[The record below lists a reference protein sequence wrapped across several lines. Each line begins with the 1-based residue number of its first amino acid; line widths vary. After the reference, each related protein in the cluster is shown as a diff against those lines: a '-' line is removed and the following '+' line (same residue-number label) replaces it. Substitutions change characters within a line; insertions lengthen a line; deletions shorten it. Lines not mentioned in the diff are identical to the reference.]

1 MHRFLTYTLAIAL
14 AVSQLATRAAAQ
26 ADQLLGVWQ
35 QIESNAGKC
44 PTCQISIDQTTS
56 ALTVTANN
64 GWSATVVANQKG
76 DLIAATGNGRWSSRS
91 KPLAGKAFS
100 VDLVVRDARLY
111 MTMLVDS
118 GSGPRRIVKG
128 VFGRFW
134 LGS

>member
-1 MHRFLTYTLAIAL
+1 MRPFLTYTLPIPL
-14 AVSQLATRAAAQ
+14 AVSQLVKRAAAQ
-26 ADQLLGVWQ
+26 DDQFLGVWQ

-44 PTCQISIDQTTS
+44 PACQISIDQTTS

-91 KPLAGKAFS
+91 IPLAGKAFS

-111 MTMLVDS
+111 MTMFVDP
-118 GSGPRRIVKG
+118 G
-128 VFGRFW
+128 
-134 LGS
+134 

>member
-1 MHRFLTYTLAIAL
+1 MRCFLTYTLAIAL
-14 AVSQLATRAAAQ
+14 AVSQLATRASAQ
-26 ADQLLGVWQ
+26 ADPLLGVWL
-35 QIESNAGKC
+35 QIESNAGNC
-44 PTCQISIDQTTS
+44 PTCRISIDQTTS

-64 GWSATVVANQKG
+64 GWSATVVANRQD

-91 KPLAGKAFS
+91 KPLAGRAFS
-100 VDLVVRDARLY
+100 VDFVVRDDRLY

-118 GSGPRRIVKG
+118 GTGTRRIVKG

>member
-1 MHRFLTYTLAIAL
+1 VRRFPTYTFAIAL

-26 ADQLLGVWQ
+26 SDQLLGVWQ
-35 QIESNAGKC
+35 QMESNAGNC
-44 PTCQISIDQTTS
+44 PACQISIEQTTS

-76 DLIAATGNGRWSSRS
+76 NLVAATGNGRWSLRS

-100 VDLVVRDARLY
+100 VDFVVRDDRLY
-111 MTMLVDS
+111 MTMLLDS
-118 GSGPRRIVKG
+118 GTEPRRVVKG

>member
-1 MHRFLTYTLAIAL
+1 MLAIAL

-44 PTCQISIDQTTS
+44 STCQISIDQRTP

-64 GWSATVVANQKG
+64 GWSATVVASQKG
-76 DLIAATGNGRWSSRS
+76 DLIAATGGGRWSSRS
-91 KPLAGKAFS
+91 KPLAGQVFS
-100 VDLVVRDARLY
+100 VEFIVRDARLY

-118 GSGPRRIVKG
+118 GSGRRQIVKS